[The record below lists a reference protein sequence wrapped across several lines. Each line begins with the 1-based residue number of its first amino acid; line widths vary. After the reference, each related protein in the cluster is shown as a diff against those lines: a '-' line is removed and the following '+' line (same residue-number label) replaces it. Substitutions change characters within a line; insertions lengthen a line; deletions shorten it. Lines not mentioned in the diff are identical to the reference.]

1 MTWKAP
7 DSFCLERSSC
17 AYPLLGDR
25 QIWPRVGRTLVQ
37 DHTVGSGNAT
47 KFLAQTRYLVA
58 DKALREGQSSR
69 EERREKKVSVTSP
82 RPPEQRRKL
91 PVGPG
96 LTQSFQGV
104 GPAAFSL

>member
-58 DKALREGQSSR
+58 DKAPVKARARGKKG
-69 EERREKKVSVTSP
+69 ERKR
-82 RPPEQRRKL
+82 
-91 PVGPG
+91 
-96 LTQSFQGV
+96 
-104 GPAAFSL
+104 SL